1 MGCKKLLSMLS
12 KQFTSLKRVL
22 GDKGYRGKLQAW
34 FFYITKGALLSIS
47 QNDKTNKGFQVHKW
61 RWVIE
66 RSFAWLGN
74 FRRLSKDYEM
84 TTSSSIAMIQ
94 LAFIRIMLNKSF
106 T

>member
-74 FRRLSKDYEM
+74 FRRLSNSLMDGG
-84 TTSSSIAMIQ
+84 
-94 LAFIRIMLNKSF
+94 RIKIDKTNSLKLEF
-106 T
+106 LIC

>member
-1 MGCKKLLSMLS
+1 MLS

-22 GDKGYRGKLQAW
+22 GDKGYRGKLQSW
-34 FFYITKGALLSIS
+34 LFCRTQGRCVLSIS
-47 QNDKTNKGFQVHKW
+47 QNDKKNKGFQVHKW
-61 RWVIE
+61 RWVVE

-94 LAFIRIMLNKSF
+94 LAFIRIMLQRSF

>member
-1 MGCKKLLSMLS
+1 MLS

-74 FRRLSKDYEM
+74 FRRISKDYEPQSARYM